1 MRGRADQRGR
11 FRLDQRL
18 EHRLERPADNVID
31 ASVFQRLQ
39 QFEQGRLIQG
49 HRVHLLREDFGRSRK
64 DSHDGPLN
72 NQSLAATYTTQR
84 DVTSRLGR

>member
-1 MRGRADQRGR
+1 MRSSANPRGR

-18 EHRLERPADNVID
+18 EHHLARTADNIIS

-39 QFEQGRLIQG
+39 QFEQGRLVQG

-64 DSHDGPLN
+64 DSHDGP
-72 NQSLAATYTTQR
+72 
-84 DVTSRLGR
+84 